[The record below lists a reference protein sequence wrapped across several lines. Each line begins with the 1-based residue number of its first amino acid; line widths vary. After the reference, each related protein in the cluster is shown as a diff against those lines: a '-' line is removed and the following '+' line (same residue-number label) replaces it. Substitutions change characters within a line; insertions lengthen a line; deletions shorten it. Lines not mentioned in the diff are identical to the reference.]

1 MKAFLEEL
9 RTHHI
14 YRIAAG
20 YMVSSWLILQ
30 IASLLC
36 SALGLPNWT
45 LKAVL
50 ALLLVGFG
58 AALIIGWRI
67 DLRAARLAA
76 GGSRLRSRKVHF
88 VLWPAAAIFIVGGAI
103 LVLSAFLDANQASK
117 LLSSKVQSSAP
128 ATESATSIP
137 ARQASWASFNEAE
150 RQFQL
155 GEWKEAI
162 ALLARAIKFDPANQ
176 VASERFFQELIVHRQ
191 KALPPLI
198 ASFAHQDHVFQAVF
212 S

>member
-1 MKAFLEEL
+1 LTLSTVKAFLEEL
-9 RTHHI
+9 RTQHI

-45 LKAVL
+45 LKAIL

-88 VLWPAAAIFIVGGAI
+88 VLWPAAAILILGGRLWYFPPFWVQTKHPNRSVRRFNLRRRPRNPARPSRCDRRVGRALTKPSVSSSWESGRKPSLFWRVRSSSTRQI
-103 LVLSAFLDANQASK
+103 K
-117 LLSSKVQSSAP
+117 LLQNDSSSHKKGSVNNS
-128 ATESATSIP
+128 
-137 ARQASWASFNEAE
+137 
-150 RQFQL
+150 
-155 GEWKEAI
+155 
-162 ALLARAIKFDPANQ
+162 
-176 VASERFFQELIVHRQ
+176 
-191 KALPPLI
+191 
-198 ASFAHQDHVFQAVF
+198 
-212 S
+212 